1 MRHSLEFASFPAVM
15 FTASFLLASLT
26 ACGDPNIEAECV
38 MNGFGKG
45 ECSFTNTGDAPGA
58 QCGRIYVQRRYTS
71 TSDPKRPDVTS
82 STFCSG
88 EVAPSSTAKVEFN
101 VPDVSTHCEPK
112 HPTAKWSSM
121 CSFEFKLNDSE

>member
-1 MRHSLEFASFPAVM
+1 MRHSFKSATLRAGM
-15 FTASFLLASLT
+15 FTASILLANLT
-26 ACGDPNIEAECV
+26 ACGNPNIESECV

-58 QCGRIYVQRRYTS
+58 QCGRIYVQRLYTS
-71 TSDPKRPDVTS
+71 TSDPKRPDLAS

-88 EVAPSSTAKVEFN
+88 EVAPSSTARVEFTI
-101 VPDVSTHCEPK
+101 PDVSTHCEPK

-121 CSFEFKLNDSE
+121 CSFEFTLNE